1 MGPSMKVP
9 PHLSPLCLFP
19 FSPATFSAVY
29 AQHTKLPFALVS
41 VKPDLFLL
49 ISFLGGF
56 EPVIRLIV
64 SQSSGLVD
72 LAQLEKEVQRWIL
85 RNLSLQRKI

>member
-1 MGPSMKVP
+1 M
-9 PHLSPLCLFP
+9 
-19 FSPATFSAVY
+19 
-29 AQHTKLPFALVS
+29 KLPFALVS

-49 ISFLGGF
+49 VSFLGGF

-72 LAQLEKEVQRWIL
+72 RYSSGSYQFLEVRKQTPPQQNPFL
-85 RNLSLQRKI
+85 LDFLQVSWGATFEAP